1 MPLQILA
8 LVETMKEVEGK
19 LLATN
24 KELDKYK
31 VLAKKMKEVEGK
43 LLATNKELDEYKAL
57 AKKNDKRFKDYQND
71 HFPKCQC
78 STKMKELEI
87 TLRKKDYELNECKKA
102 VNKNEEMVAQNQI
115 RINDCESKLA
125 SRVVQIKTLRNKAE
139 VIQDEL
145 KLYDWRIDWNELND
159 YGILESAPFYTTSD
173 LYCLSLSME
182 CDQADIFEEKT
193 KIYLHRCRDY
203 GKADEQEGRIQ
214 TLEGFYYKIYVVFDN
229 EIVCTNSGYFTD
241 YSLFNIGWAYQ
252 RSKGF
257 LCLEFDY
264 DYVDVIFAE
273 DFFHVFCTAS
283 TF

>member
-8 LVETMKEVEGK
+8 LVEKMKEVEGK

-87 TLRKKDYELNECKKA
+87 TLRKKDYELNECKKT
-102 VNKNEEMVAQNQI
+102 VNKNEEMVKQNQI

-125 SRVVQIKTLRNKAE
+125 SRVVQIETLRNKVE
-139 VIQDEL
+139 LLQDEL
-145 KLYDWRIDWNELND
+145 KFYDWRIDWNELSD
-159 YGILESAPFYTTSD
+159 YGILQSVPFCTTFD
-173 LYCLSLSME
+173 LYCLSLSVE
-182 CDQADIFEEKT
+182 YDQANIFEEKI

-203 GKADEQEGRIQ
+203 GKEDELEGRIQ
-214 TLEGFYYKIYVVFDN
+214 TLEGFYYKIYVVCDN
-229 EIVCTNSGYFTD
+229 EIVRTNSGYFTD
-241 YSLFNIGWAYQ
+241 CSLFNIGWTYQ

-264 DYVDVIFAE
+264 EFVGFAE
-273 DFFHVFCTAS
+273 DFHVFCTAS